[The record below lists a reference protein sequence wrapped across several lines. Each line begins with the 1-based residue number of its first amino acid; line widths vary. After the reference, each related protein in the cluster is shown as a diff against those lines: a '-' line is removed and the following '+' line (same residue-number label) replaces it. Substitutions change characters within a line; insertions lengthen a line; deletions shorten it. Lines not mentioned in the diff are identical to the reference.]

1 MSKLFLFLLEF
12 VVEYSTVVDPNVTV
26 GVTATVLDN
35 FLRNWLKNTG
45 FQSGQ
50 IVIAEVQVGGIA
62 IFAYT
67 KEIWLVFI

>member
-50 IVIAEVQVGGIA
+50 IVIAEVQIGSIA

-67 KEIWLVFI
+67 KEI